1 MLNNHLAN
9 GPPPSPDMGVLKLLL
24 APELESV
31 FWIPSRIGVLSARWG
46 HVPFAHWL

>member
-9 GPPPSPDMGVLKLLL
+9 GPPPSPDTGVLKLLL

-31 FWIPSRIGVLSARWG
+31 FWIPSRIGALSARIF
-46 HVPFAHWL
+46 VIAS